1 MQEAN
6 NTIEIDF
13 IGEKLLEHPA
23 SGAFSRYGRI
33 SFTHV
38 EITDLEHMIDIQKVY
53 ELYTRDEI
61 YTCAVTIDEARSEK
75 TTIFNNIRINITY
88 KCNGNEYIITLNI
101 DSGILP
107 KGETRVQF
115 KYNTTTKEAKF
126 NGIKEDGTG
135 ENCPFWSIKID
146 GVRWESDFPTY
157 TTKST
162 NKPSIKRNPEY
173 KESYNSKKLAKREEK
188 EEKEEREDS
197 LVLDKTCDIPK
208 RRKSKRTLVQEPC
221 AVMDTSMDFSEELAV
236 DQKSTCIVYDR
247 NEGTLRKYGGVFSA
261 NALTGRRM
269 QCNEILIIGSRYD
282 EKLKGDRIVR
292 YRAVWDYPTLWNRLQ
307 MYDIYFDDK
316 YIGKGMTATQNR
328 EDKNYY
334 GVHIYVVEQN
344 IIHDI
349 SCFINFQNSI
359 IVTRTEFHETTKVDL
374 PEKELEN
381 IDIQSYVT
389 HTEMKLIG
397 VRQTFRN
404 IKEEDLEEQKKIYQ
418 SLSESDQMF
427 LKKRESELNLRGYI
441 GKLKNEQAK
450 LQKPEAPME
459 TIPDTMMQEEEY
471 TYDNMTDEQK
481 AIYKR
486 LGDEGRKYFENLYN
500 APIIELIINGFVN

>member
-1 MQEAN
+1 MQEVD

-13 IGEKLLEHPA
+13 IGQELVEHPVN
-23 SGAFSRYGRI
+23 GALSRYGRI

-38 EITDLEHMIDIQKVY
+38 NMRDLEHVIDIQKIY
-53 ELYTRDEI
+53 ELYK
-61 YTCAVTIDEARSEK
+61 CAVTIDDGVIEK
-75 TTIFNNIRINITY
+75 TNRYDDIRINVTY
-88 KCNGNEYIITLNI
+88 ERNGNEYIITLNI

-115 KYNTTTKEAKF
+115 KYNTAEKNAKF
-126 NGIKEDGTG
+126 IGTG
-135 ENCPFWSIKID
+135 ENYPFWSIKID

-162 NKPSIKRNPEY
+162 INSSIKRNPEY
-173 KESYNSKKLAKREEK
+173 KESCRPKKLVRKEEK

-236 DQKSTCIVYDR
+236 DPKSTCIVYDR
-247 NEGTLRKYGGVFSA
+247 NAGTLRKYGGVFST
-261 NALTGRRM
+261 NALTSRRM
-269 QCNEILIIGSRYD
+269 QCDEILIIGSRYD

-292 YRAVWDYPTLWNRLQ
+292 YRAVWEYPMLWNRLQ
-307 MYDIYFDDK
+307 MYKIYFDDK
-316 YIGKGMTATQNR
+316 YIGMGMTATQNN
-328 EDKNYY
+328 EDENYY

-349 SCFINFQNSI
+349 SCFIDFQNSI
-359 IVTRTEFHETTKVDL
+359 TVTGTEFHETTKFDL

-404 IKEEDLEEQKKIYQ
+404 IKEEDLKEQKKLYQ
-418 SLSESDQMF
+418 SLSKSDQMF

-450 LQKPEAPME
+450 LQKPEASME
-459 TIPDTMMQEEEY
+459 TIPDTMMQMEEY
-471 TYDNMTDEQK
+471 TIDDMTDEQK
-481 AIYKR
+481 SIYDR

-500 APIIELIINGFVN
+500 APIIELIMNGFVN